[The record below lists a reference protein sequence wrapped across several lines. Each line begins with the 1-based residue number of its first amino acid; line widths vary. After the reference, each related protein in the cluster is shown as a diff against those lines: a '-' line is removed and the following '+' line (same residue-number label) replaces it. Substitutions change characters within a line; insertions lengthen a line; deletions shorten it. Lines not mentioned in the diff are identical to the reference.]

1 MKKLFRGYYKLTD
14 TEIQN
19 IWDNGFIS
27 LDTNV
32 LFNIYRYSD
41 ETRKELIR
49 VIRKYSSQLWLTNH
63 SAFEFHKNRISVIT
77 DQIVIYEETIKTFN
91 KLENDIIKNLKTP
104 HLSKSVLK
112 QFEKTIKATTK
123 DLEKKKG
130 FYKKLLLNDTIL
142 TTISTIFNN
151 KVGAAFTI
159 EEATKIEKDGEER
172 YKKKIPPGYKDNDKS
187 ENKYGDLIIWKELI
201 KKAKEDNRPFIFIID
216 DIKEDWWLRTQG
228 QTISP
233 RQELAQ
239 ELYKETQQVF
249 HMYTPDRFLEFAA
262 KTDTVKQETIDEVRE
277 IRTEDYPA
285 FYTNNDLTNQIYSSS
300 SWSDILKTN
309 QLFSNISQLG
319 SLGDLSKSIKA
330 NTALSDL
337 AKSSELMKSLN
348 TFKSIGDFSNT
359 WAASNPLSEILKST
373 QIGNLGNVQAMAD
386 LQNTLKSISG
396 LTSNYP
402 LAEAYLKAQK
412 KKDENKDTKE
422 DEPKE

>member
-14 TEIQN
+14 AEIQN

-49 VIRKYSSQLWLTNH
+49 VIKKYSSQLWLTNH
-63 SAFEFHKNRISVIT
+63 SAYEFHKNRISVIS

-104 HLSKSVLK
+104 HLSKTVLK

-123 DLEKKKG
+123 DLDKKKA

-142 TTISTIFNN
+142 TTISTVFNN
-151 KVGAAFTI
+151 KVGDAFTS
-159 EEATKIEKDGEER
+159 EEIAKIEKEGEDR
-172 YKKKIPPGYKDNDKS
+172 YKKKMPPGYKDNDKS

-201 KKAKEDNRPFIFIID
+201 KKVKADNKPFILIID

-239 ELYKETQQVF
+239 ELYKEAQQVF
-249 HMYTPDRFLEFAA
+249 HLYTPDRFLEFAS
-262 KTDTVKQETIDEVRE
+262 KTDAVKQETIDEVRE
-277 IRTEDYPA
+277 IRTENYPS
-285 FYTNNDLTNQIYSSS
+285 FYTNSDLSNQIYSSS
-300 SWSDILKTN
+300 SLADILKTN
-309 QLFSNISQLG
+309 DYFSNISKINSLG
-319 SLGDLSKSIKA
+319 ELTKNMKASTTLSDLYKNTEFMKSLDTFKSLGDVSKAWTSNSLGEIIKT
-330 NTALSDL
+330 NQLYS
-337 AKSSELMKSLN
+337 
-348 TFKSIGDFSNT
+348 
-359 WAASNPLSEILKST
+359 
-373 QIGNLGNVQAMAD
+373 NLGNIQVMAD
-386 LQNTLKSISG
+386 LQSSLKSISE
-396 LTSNYP
+396 YP
-402 LAEAYLKAQK
+402 LVEAYLKAK
-412 KKDENKDTKE
+412 NKEKEKDTENKEGEKE
-422 DEPKE
+422 